1 MPNADIY
8 QFDDTGIR
16 PCAYEETDSY
26 QITKMFME
34 NRSSILNYLLEK
46 ERK

>member
-8 QFDDTGIR
+8 PFDDTEIH
-16 PCAYEETDSY
+16 PCAHEEKDSY